1 MLRIQHL
8 SPNTNS
14 HAIRWTENHSNTMR
28 IIYTFLFVF
37 LLFWG
42 GQIHAQALINQLPI
56 SGNWALIGDLFVDE
70 DGNYIYVQDVRASE
84 GSITFP
90 RYTDLGL
97 TVGSQELDRASGI
110 EGGSLIPCTQGTAYD
125 YYILKISP
133 EFELLD
139 YQVISQV
146 TGRWDTAYEG
156 GKIGMVFSSCGDAP
170 MHVGDEVI
178 PSSLDTNGGRWA
190 LILDSNL
197 DVEWAASLPKNS
209 VSQICPAGPGDSSVY
224 LGVYFDEGDREVVVL
239 GDTLRNY
246 GYERQFNDSIT
257 YYSYFHSGLFFKY
270 NYKKDSVL
278 WTSRIASDWSYTKVL
293 DIQLNKDDD
302 PIFLAQAGGEQT
314 SIGDNFEDTVE
325 IFGYRDPSLLWDC
338 VVFNTDERTGE
349 VNWATSTP
357 EARFD
362 VPRSFRQGADGSI
375 YVHVALRYGD
385 TLRIRNTVIKQPI
398 GIGIWGNRKD
408 GIIKFDSAGVFQ
420 WIHQIDGG
428 YDRNSIYSMRVDDSY
443 QLVNFLTFFQGG
455 YGYFGDTIYETIEE
469 SDRRQVGYVNYGI
482 STETGRVE
490 EFYYSGYGNGAPR
503 VYEVGKE
510 EEGRWM
516 GVLQTSFLQQAFFGE
531 EFPFTGVLFFQADPN
546 AIVSAID
553 QAKETPLTL
562 YPNPAL
568 AGDRIRL
575 DGLKGVRDI
584 QAIHIS
590 GQPAPIR
597 WSAHAHGAE
606 ISFPDHIP
614 PGLYLLQLKTEK
626 QLYYAKIQIQ

>member
-8 SPNTNS
+8 SPNTNP
-14 HAIRWTENHSNTMR
+14 HPTRWTENHSNTMK
-28 IIYTFLFVF
+28 IIHTFLFVF

-56 SGNWALIGDLFVDE
+56 SGKWALIGDLFVDE
-70 DGNYIYVQDVRASE
+70 DGNYIYVQEVNSGE
-84 GSITFP
+84 GSSYPI
-90 RYTDLGL
+90 YTDLIL
-97 TVGSQELDRASGI
+97 QVGEQLLDRASGI
-110 EGGSLIPCTQGTAYD
+110 EAGSPIPCKDRFVYD

-146 TGRWDTAYEG
+146 TGMWDTAYEG
-156 GKIGMVFSSCGDAP
+156 GKVGMVFNSCGDAP

-197 DVEWAASLPKNS
+197 DVEWAASLPRNS

-224 LGVYFDEGDREVVVL
+224 LGVYFDEADREVIVL

-325 IFGYRDPSLLWDC
+325 IFGYREPSLLWDC
-338 VVFNTDERTGE
+338 VLFC
-349 VNWATSTP
+349 VNDQNGGVKWATSTP
-357 EARFD
+357 EARYD
-362 VPRSFRQGADGSI
+362 VPLSFKQDSEGSI
-375 YVHVALRYGD
+375 YARVSLRYGD
-385 TLRIRNTVIKQPI
+385 TLRLRDTLLKQPR
-398 GIGIWGNRKD
+398 GIGTRGNKKY
-408 GIIKFDSAGVFQ
+408 GVVKFDSVGAFQ
-420 WIHQIDGG
+420 WIHQIEGG
-428 YDRNSIYSMRVDDSY
+428 YDRNVIYKMRLDEEHN
-443 QLVNFLTFFQGG
+443 LLNLTTYFQGG
-455 YGYFGDTIYETIEE
+455 FGYFGDTIIETIAE
-469 SDRRQVGYVNYGI
+469 SDRSHSARINYGI
-482 STETGRVE
+482 STETGGVSDY
-490 EFYYSGYGNGAPR
+490 YYSSYGNSGPR
-503 VYEVGKE
+503 IFYVAKE
-510 EEGRWM
+510 AEGRWM
-516 GVLQTSFLQQAFFGE
+516 GVLETSFLQEPFFGE
-531 EFPFTGVLFFQADPN
+531 DFPFTGVLFFQADPN
-546 AIVSAID
+546 AIVSAIE
-553 QAKETPLTL
+553 QTKETPVTL
-562 YPNPAL
+562 YPNPAP
-568 AGDRIRL
+568 AGDRIQL
-575 DGLKGVRDI
+575 DGLKGIQDI
-584 QAIHIS
+584 QAIHLS

-606 ISFPDHIP
+606 LYFSDALPS
-614 PGLYLLQLKTEK
+614 GLYLLQVETETGIH
-626 QLYYAKIQIQ
+626 YAKVQIQ